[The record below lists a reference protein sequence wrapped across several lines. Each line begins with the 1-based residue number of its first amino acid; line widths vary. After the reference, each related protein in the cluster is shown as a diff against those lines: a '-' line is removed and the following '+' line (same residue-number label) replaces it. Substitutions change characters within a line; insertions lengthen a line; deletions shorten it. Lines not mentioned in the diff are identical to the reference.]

1 MLFWSVQAES
11 LKGSFCVF
19 LVSPF
24 WFFKLIIMK
33 FGKTL
38 RLLKGKEKE
47 SKNLYFCFFFF
58 SKFNL
63 GCKVWDFWTRPIVV
77 FDTSRIYH
85 EFILVFRNMPVVLT
99 MHVGFILGN
108 C

>member
-1 MLFWSVQAES
+1 
-11 LKGSFCVF
+11 
-19 LVSPF
+19 
-24 WFFKLIIMK
+24 MK
-33 FGKTL
+33 FGKIV

-47 SKNLYFCFFFF
+47 SKNLYFCFFF

-63 GCKVWDFWTRPIVV
+63 GCKLWNFWTRPIVV
-77 FDTSRIYH
+77 FDTSSIGH
-85 EFILVFRNMPVVLT
+85 GFILVFRNMPVVLT